1 MDNKDEYVAYSV
13 SFAAGDVFSLYDF
26 SNGATWAVSPNPYSF
41 GDSEGTGLL
50 AGQYITI
57 GTGAY
62 TALQA
67 FTADVYIQLQMGNDT
82 IYFEL
87 K

>member
-1 MDNKDEYVAYSV
+1 M
-13 SFAAGDVFSLYDF
+13 SFQAGDEFSLYDF
-26 SNGATWAVSPNPYSF
+26 SNGATWVVNPNPYSF
-41 GDSEGTGLL
+41 GDATGTGLKSGEYL
-50 AGQYITI
+50 TI

-62 TALQA
+62 TALKA